1 MVCNSSVATMSYF
14 RGHDMLQLDD
24 HNDIWQPREDEDM
37 GRKRQRNGDSDD
49 FLAHP
54 AIRVLH
60 DQAILLQEI
69 RGRMSA
75 MEERVQHI
83 ETMLQRGPGPE
94 PPANF
99 NCPVCQVPVG
109 TLKSLL
115 AHAKKL
121 RKQSSRRCLL
131 QRTPRHMALLKAA
144 AHINDDEFQLR
155 RDQFCA
161 QFEAVVSRGRTM
173 TGDDGIVFVK
183 SWIGCLG
190 AESS

>member
-1 MVCNSSVATMSYF
+1 MSMF
-14 RGHDMLQLDD
+14 LDNDMLHFND
-24 HNDIWQPREDEDM
+24 HNESWQPREAESM
-37 GRKRQRNGDSDD
+37 GRRRQRHGDSDD
-49 FLAHP
+49 YMAHP

-69 RGRMSA
+69 RDRMSA

-83 ETMLQRGPGPE
+83 ETMLQRRPDPE

-131 QRTPRHMALLKAA
+131 QRSPRHMALLKAA
-144 AHINDDEFQLR
+144 THINDDEFQLR

-161 QFEAVVSRGRTM
+161 QFERVVASGRTM
-173 TGDDGIVFVK
+173 IGDDGIVFVK
-183 SWIGCLG
+183 SWIGGFG